1 MDNLFG
7 KIISVFTAIGRDI
20 ASAFG
25 ALGDFISGLSGW
37 MYTYLLVILLVAGG
51 LFFTIRTKFIQ
62 FSMLKEQFRAV
73 TEKPKDKKSV
83 SSFQALMV
91 STASRV
97 GTGNIIGVSTAICM
111 GGYGAVFWMWVIAII
126 GAASAFV
133 ESALA

>member
-25 ALGDFISGLSGW
+25 ALGGFISGLSGW

-51 LFFTIRTKFIQ
+51 LFFTVRTKFVQ

-73 TEKPKDKKSV
+73 ADKPKTKKGV
-83 SSFQALMV
+83 SSFLSVWAD
-91 STASRV
+91 TARFS
-97 GTGNIIGVSTAICM
+97 GCG
-111 GGYGAVFWMWVIAII
+111 
-126 GAASAFV
+126 
-133 ESALA
+133 